1 MPISMRF
8 VRVSEAFPSTAVEVL
23 ARSDD
28 ERVTPFQLRQFAA
41 MVRGQPVIS
50 ETLRTWRKRI
60 GVQADSAGFYTMDDL
75 RLLGRYL
82 EALAAGRTTAQ
93 FLNQE
98 YGNHAEDRSKRGDS
112 AESS

>member
-8 VRVSEAFPSTAVEVL
+8 VSVSEAAPSTAVEVL
-23 ARSDD
+23 AQSDD
-28 ERVTPFQLRQFAA
+28 ERVTPFQLREFAA
-41 MVRGQPVIS
+41 MVRGKPVIS

-60 GVQADSAGFYTMDDL
+60 GVQADSEGFYTMDDL

-82 EALAAGRTTAQ
+82 EALAAGRTTNQ

-98 YGNHAEDRSKRGDS
+98 YGDHAEERP
-112 AESS
+112 A

>member
-8 VRVSEAFPSTAVEVL
+8 VSVSEASPSTAVEGL
-23 ARSDD
+23 AQSDN
-28 ERVTPFQLRQFAA
+28 ERVTPFQLREFAA
-41 MVRGQPVIS
+41 MVRGKPVIS

-60 GVQADSAGFYTMDDL
+60 GVQADSEGFYTMDDL

-82 EALAAGRTTAQ
+82 EALAAGRTTNQ

-98 YGNHAEDRSKRGDS
+98 YGDYAEDRP
-112 AESS
+112 A